1 MRTLRSSFEVLRCG
15 VSVAAVAVGL
25 AHSGGLWA
33 QEVYKSVD
41 ANGQVIYSDRGSS
54 KNAPKTSVHFEEA
67 NPAEAARIAREQQ
80 ALNAADAA
88 RRKEQQA
95 DEKAQ
100 AAADKKRQESCR
112 NARNEYDRLMNRRA
126 LYKLGADGQRAYYTD
141 EEADALREQA
151 RKTMTA
157 ACGS

>member
-1 MRTLRSSFEVLRCG
+1 MRTLRSSLEVLRYG
-15 VSVAAVAVGL
+15 VSAAAVAVCL
-25 AHSGGLWA
+25 SHSGA
-33 QEVYKSVD
+33 ARSQEVYKSVD
-41 ANGQVIYSDRGSS
+41 ADGHVVYSDRASS
-54 KNAPKTSVHFEEA
+54 KNAPKTSVQVNEGD
-67 NPAEAARIAREQQ
+67 PAEAARIAREQQ

-126 LYKLGADGQRAYYTD
+126 LYKLGADGERSYYTD